1 MKHLARLRGRGGT
14 SPRRALATAS
24 TASPR
29 RRSDALHDL
38 RHSLPLLPDGGLP
51 RESCGNLPLVLHE
64 EHEGLGEVLL
74 QEGSV
79 VRLVSKDPG
88 GTK

>member
-1 MKHLARLRGRGGT
+1 MKTGICLL
-14 SPRRALATAS
+14 SSVVCP
-24 TASPR
+24 
-29 RRSDALHDL
+29 DALHDL
-38 RHSLPLLPDGGLP
+38 RNGLPLLPDDGLL
-51 RESCGNLPLVLHE
+51 RILRGDLPLVLHE